1 MNLGNRLQQL
11 RSELNLD
18 RDALASALNITYSA
32 LSKYETNQRF
42 PSQELLISMA
52 DYFNVSVDYLLGR
65 TDIRNFEENTIAAHT
80 DDRTKQLSEE
90 SMKQLNNFIDFLIA
104 QEKKDE

>member
-1 MNLGNRLQQL
+1 MTFANRLKDL
-11 RSELNLD
+11 REENNLTQVEL
-18 RDALASALNITYSA
+18 AQKFNITSQTI
-32 LSKYETNQRF
+32 SQYERGIRTPDF
-42 PSQELLISMA
+42 TLLNSIA